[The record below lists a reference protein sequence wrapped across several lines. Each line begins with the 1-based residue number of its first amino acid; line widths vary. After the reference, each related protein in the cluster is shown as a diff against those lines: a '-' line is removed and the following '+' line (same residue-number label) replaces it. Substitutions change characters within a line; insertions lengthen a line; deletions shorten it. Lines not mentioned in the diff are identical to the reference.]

1 VQRRLDTD
9 PRLSNISALS
19 MDPGAMPGTGISRAA
34 PLIPRLF
41 MKFMGLIL
49 GDVNYLFPSVP
60 FRSPQKSANDLYRAC
75 FDEKQLGIHPKAV
88 TLDGNKRNVTSEE
101 SRDQNKQE
109 ELWEKSVKL
118 AGLKEGD
125 TLLSHWK

>member
-1 VQRRLDTD
+1 
-9 PRLSNISALS
+9 
-19 MDPGAMPGTGISRAA
+19 
-34 PLIPRLF
+34 

-49 GDVNYLFPSVP
+49 GVVNYLFPSVP
-60 FRSPQKSANDLYRAC
+60 FRSPQQSADDLYRAV
-75 FDEKQLGIHPKAV
+75 FDEKELGIHPKAV

-125 TLLSHWK
+125 TELAHWK